1 MKAMVIEIKL
11 SIEEYLQKIRPY
23 LKDVMNDIK
32 NLIGRKFNWQYQL
45 ILFLVKA
52 MVTCNAFKEW

>member
-1 MKAMVIEIKL
+1 MVIEIKL

-32 NLIGRKFNWQYQL
+32 NLIGRKFN
-45 ILFLVKA
+45 
-52 MVTCNAFKEW
+52 